1 VSAFQFSSL
10 VLFAALCAACTA
22 TQSGVKADS
31 SSTDDAE
38 ENAEKLQKKERELAC
53 ALLDLDIARA
63 TVENDERTCNNDV
76 KQAEQ
81 DLKTSRAELD
91 HFTKVEKDTAL
102 RKAQLDVDKSEWSM
116 EQKRQELHEL
126 ETMYQ
131 QEEVATLTKELVL
144 QRGKVAL
151 QQAEKDLALD
161 RDELADLRDWD
172 NPHKQEELSQKV
184 EKNVRALEDAR
195 SKLARTT
202 LEGRLKVLKA
212 EQAIAELQGDIAKLK
227 KSGDGSPC
235 DSRKSAEP

>member
-1 VSAFQFSSL
+1 LL
-10 VLFAALCAACTA
+10 VAALCAACTA
-22 TQSGVKADS
+22 TQSGVKPDS
-31 SSTDDAE
+31 SSSDDAE
-38 ENAEKLQKKERELAC
+38 ESAEKLAKKEHELAC

-63 TVENDERTCNNDV
+63 TVENDARTCGNDV

-81 DLKTSRAELD
+81 DLKTARAELD

-102 RKAQLDVDKSEWSM
+102 RKAQLDVEKSDWSM

-151 QQAEKDLALD
+151 QQAEKDLALE
-161 RDELADLRDWD
+161 RDELADLREWD

-195 SKLARTT
+195 AKLARTT
-202 LEGRLKVLKA
+202 LESRLKVLKA
-212 EQAIAELQGDIAKLK
+212 EQAIAELQAEIAKLK
-227 KSGDGSPC
+227 KSGDSAPS

>member
-1 VSAFQFSSL
+1 LL
-10 VLFAALCAACTA
+10 VATLCAACTA
-22 TQSGVKADS
+22 TQSGVKPAS
-31 SSTDDAE
+31 SSSDDE
-38 ENAEKLQKKERELAC
+38 ENAEKLTKKERELAC
-53 ALLDLDIARA
+53 AQLDLDIARA

-81 DLKTSRAELD
+81 DLKTARAELD

-151 QQAEKDLALD
+151 QQAEKDLALE
-161 RDELADLRDWD
+161 RDEMADLRDWD

-184 EKNVRALEDAR
+184 EKNTRALEDAR
-195 SKLARTT
+195 AKLARTT
-202 LEGRLKVLKA
+202 LESRLKVLKA
-212 EQAIAELQGDIAKLK
+212 EQAIAELQADIAKLK
-227 KSGDGSPC
+227 KAGGDAPS